1 MFRPIL
7 QPLRRSPLPLPSPR
21 QPLRRN
27 PLPLPSPRQPLP
39 FAVPTATPAP
49 EPGRQPLRR
58 NPLPLPSPRQPLRR
72 NPLPLPS
79 PRQPLRR
86 NPLPLPSPRQPLR
99 RNPLPLFLYRPHGNP
114 CAGTHFLYRPH
125 GNPCAGTHFLYC
137 SYAAPEPAPFTVP
150 TAAPEPAAPDPL
162 VPTPTPPGTHSTCCP
177 YGNACAGGRQWT
189 WNPTDP
195 HARTH
200 ACATG
205 VANRSTCRSTYGY
218 GASTLSR
225 RARRRQSV
233 GDNPMAGE
241 STKWLSGQRR
251 QVAHRPL
258 AS

>member
-1 MFRPIL
+1 MWGQSARWPSCWGERHARYFWDSFSDGRPDDASPFL
-7 QPLRRSPLPLPSPR
+7 PKGAAGHPACRCRRRPADCLRRGGSAPHQRARPCISSGCADRCSARYCNPCGGARSLCRPHGNPR
-21 QPLRRN
+21 AGTRSLC
-27 PLPLPSPRQPLP
+27 
-39 FAVPTATPAP
+39 
-49 EPGRQPLRR
+49 
-58 NPLPLPSPRQPLRR
+58 
-72 NPLPLPS
+72 
-79 PRQPLRR
+79 
-86 NPLPLPSPRQPLR
+86 
-99 RNPLPLFLYRPHGNP
+99 RPHGNP

-137 SYAAPEPAPFTVP
+137 SYADACA
-150 TAAPEPAAPDPL
+150 
-162 VPTPTPPGTHSTCCP
+162 GTRSTCCP

-189 WNPTDP
+189 WHPTDP

-251 QVAHRPL
+251 QFAHRPL